1 MVRNFFYEFFS
12 WIMLFVILLNIS
24 QRKIPHSDGKRK
36 ASLLIAVDF
45 LIIYV
50 LVIMCSTFS
59 LPGWTEWAALAL
71 GIAVIVIF
79 RRTFWPFRIHCRKC
93 GKRMDFNGIIGG
105 DDNLC
110 RDCYYEKY
118 PEEKKAEAQRAAEP
132 EKKQVVFGDPDPV
145 EPVREEIS
153 MEDFQRMDM
162 RVCRILKCAEI
173 RKSHSCY
180 KLTLFDGL
188 KERVIVSSIKSYY
201 SPEEMVG
208 KQICILANLAPRKI
222 RGIESKGMILM
233 ARQGDGKMR
242 FVTPAE
248 ALANGAEI
256 G

>member
-1 MVRNFFYEFFS
+1 MVLNFFAEFFT

-118 PEEKKAEAQRAAEP
+118 PEEKKAEEEKRMTPQEKLERSFKDAEKVEDIDWDRWENLKIECEKLLSAPAFGVKKNRWRA
-132 EKKQVVFGDPDPV
+132 D
-145 EPVREEIS
+145 
-153 MEDFQRMDM
+153 
-162 RVCRILKCAEI
+162 
-173 RKSHSCY
+173 
-180 KLTLFDGL
+180 
-188 KERVIVSSIKSYY
+188 
-201 SPEEMVG
+201 
-208 KQICILANLAPRKI
+208 
-222 RGIESKGMILM
+222 
-233 ARQGDGKMR
+233 
-242 FVTPAE
+242 
-248 ALANGAEI
+248 
-256 G
+256 